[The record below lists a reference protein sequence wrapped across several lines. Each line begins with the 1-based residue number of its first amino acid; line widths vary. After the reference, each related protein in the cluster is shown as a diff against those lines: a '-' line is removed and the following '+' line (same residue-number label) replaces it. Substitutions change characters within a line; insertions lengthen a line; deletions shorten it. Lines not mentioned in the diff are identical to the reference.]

1 MNLLHTIR
9 THTTPQALQEQLQT
23 LAHSPRNTRL
33 TLLLLALLLYL
44 PGIHSLP
51 PIDRDEPRYTQASK
65 QMLETGDHT
74 RIYFQEQF
82 RNKKPVGIYWLQ
94 SATTRLLGGGAV
106 KDHIWPYRIPSI
118 LAAFLTLLLVH
129 RLGTL
134 LLSPPAGLLAA
145 LLLSITPLMTLISR
159 VATTD
164 AVLLAATTAA
174 LLQLIRAWHATQTQ
188 TPLSW
193 RTPLTFWIA
202 LAIGILIK
210 GPITPLIVGLTA
222 ATLYCLEKRPIRG
235 LRPALGIPL
244 LLTLILPWL
253 ISIQLATDG
262 AFLRDS
268 LGADFGKKLI
278 SGQESHGAPPGL
290 YTLLTAITAWP
301 LTLLLIPALHDA
313 WKTRKEQPLSRL
325 LLAWT
330 LPYLLLIE
338 LVPTKL
344 PHYAL
349 SIYPALTLLTV
360 RYLWEERT
368 PPHLPKILHLLH
380 RLYRTLW
387 YTVPPLFTLIS
398 LLSILLGAN
407 QPLALLT
414 ALAFALATHLQ
425 WRTRTTPALRRLLLQ
440 LPPLIIGFNLL
451 FGALA
456 PTLQTLWISQTV
468 AQHLRQIR
476 THTPQARLHAVGYHE
491 PSLVFLCGTQTHLTS
506 LNGLRQ
512 HLNQYSVCLLP
523 ADTDTTGLP
532 LTPYAPING
541 INYSKGKPIHHQLYI
556 HTAIAYL
563 MPTQEQP

>member
-1 MNLLHTIR
+1 MSLLQSIR
-9 THTTPQALQEQLQT
+9 NRATPDALHKQLQT
-23 LAHSPRNTRL
+23 LVRTPRNTRL
-33 TLLLLALLLYL
+33 TLFLLALLLYL
-44 PGIHSLP
+44 PGIHTLP

-94 SATTRLLGGGAV
+94 SATTRLLGGDAI
-106 KDHIWPYRIPSI
+106 KDQIWPYRIPSL

-159 VATTD
+159 VGTTD

-202 LAIGILIK
+202 LAIGILVK

-222 ATLYCLEKRPIRG
+222 ATLYFLEKQPIRG

-244 LLTLILPWL
+244 LLALILPWL
-253 ISIQLATDG
+253 ISIQIATDG

-268 LGADFGKKLI
+268 LGADFGKKLV

-301 LTLLLIPALHDA
+301 LTLLLIPALYDA
-313 WKTRKEQPLSRL
+313 WKTRNQQPLSRL

-368 PPHLPKILHLLH
+368 TPRLPNILHLLH
-380 RLYRTLW
+380 RLYRILW
-387 YTVPPLFTLIS
+387 FAVPPLFALIA
-398 LLSILLGAN
+398 LASIFLGGN
-407 QPLALLT
+407 LPLALLT

-425 WRTRTTPALRRLLLQ
+425 WRTRTSPPLRRLLLQ
-440 LPPLIIGFNLL
+440 LPPLLIGFNLL

-456 PTLQTLWISQTV
+456 PTLHTLWISKTV
-468 AQHLRQIR
+468 AQHLRDIR

-491 PSLVFLCGTQTHLTS
+491 PSPAFLCGTQTHLTS
-506 LNGLRQ
+506 LNGLKQ
-512 HLNQYSVCLLP
+512 QLNPYSVCLLP
-523 ADTDTTGLP
+523 YDTDTTGLP

-541 INYSKGKPIHHQLYI
+541 INYSKGKIIDHQLYI
-556 HTAIAYL
+556 HTAIANL